1 MTKAVNMNLQLN
13 FDQVLS
19 LAMQLP
25 ESARLA
31 LSRELARS
39 SRVMKLR
46 QIRELFKCDEISE
59 EEIRQECE
67 AVRKE
72 MYESQKAKS

>member
-1 MTKAVNMNLQLN
+1 MNLQLN

-25 ESARLA
+25 ESARLT

-39 SRVMKLR
+39 SRVVKLR
-46 QIRELFKCDEISE
+46 QIREVLKCDEISDD
-59 EEIRQECE
+59 EIRQECE

-72 MYESQKAKS
+72 MYESRMVNA